1 MGYVTAY
8 FASIFWMTI
17 SQGALVVEDP
27 PASAGDLRDVGS
39 ISGLGRSPEEG
50 NGNPFQYYCLENP
63 MGRGAWW
70 AMVHKIAKSWT

>member
-8 FASIFWMTI
+8 FASIFWITI
-17 SQGALVVEDP
+17 SQVVLVVKDP

-50 NGNPFQYYCLENP
+50 NSNPFQYYCLENP

-70 AMVHKIAKSWT
+70 AMVHKIIKSWT

>member
-8 FASIFWMTI
+8 FASIFWITI
-17 SQGALVVEDP
+17 SQVGLVVKDP

-39 ISGLGRSPEEG
+39 ISGFGRSPEEG
-50 NGNPFQYYCLENP
+50 NSNPFQYYCLENP

-70 AMVHKIAKSWT
+70 AMVHKIIKSWT